1 MTPRGYIGAMAATD
15 AHDDNLDLGLTDND
29 LESEIELV
37 SELVLA
43 ATSSDGPLHQD
54 EVDHIL
60 GLGPAKVTPVKS
72 DS

>member
-1 MTPRGYIGAMAATD
+1 MAATN
-15 AHDDNLDLGLTDND
+15 ARDDNLDLGLTDND

-43 ATSSDGPLHQD
+43 ATSSDRPLHQD

-60 GLGPAKVTPVKS
+60 GLRPAKVTPVETES
-72 DS
+72 